1 MRGRERHMK
10 AVLQRVTR
18 AQVDIDGE
26 TVGQIGKG
34 FLILL
39 GVAQGDTE
47 EDLDRLL
54 AKICKLRVFEDEN
67 GKMNRSVQD
76 VGGSLLVVSQ
86 FTLLAN
92 YRHGNRP
99 DFLGAAAPAEAE
111 RLYELFFARA
121 AETVPVQH
129 GRFGADMQV
138 SLCNDGPVTIV
149 MDSDVLRPDKSKE

>member
-1 MRGRERHMK
+1 MK

-54 AKICKLRVFEDEN
+54 SKILKLRVFEDEN

-111 RLYELFFARA
+111 RLYERFLARA

-149 MDSDVLRPDKSKE
+149 MDSDVLRPERSKE

>member
-1 MRGRERHMK
+1 MK
-10 AVLQRVTR
+10 AVLQRVKQ

-26 TVGQIGKG
+26 TVGRIGQG

-39 GVAQGDTE
+39 GVAQGDDE
-47 EDLDRLL
+47 QDLDRLL
-54 AKICKLRVFEDEN
+54 AKILKLRVFEDEN

-76 VGGSLLVVSQ
+76 VQGELLVVSQ

-111 RLYELFFARA
+111 RLYELFLERA
-121 AETVPVQH
+121 ARTVPVQH

-149 MDSDVLRPDKSKE
+149 MDSDVLKSKMDKGIWI